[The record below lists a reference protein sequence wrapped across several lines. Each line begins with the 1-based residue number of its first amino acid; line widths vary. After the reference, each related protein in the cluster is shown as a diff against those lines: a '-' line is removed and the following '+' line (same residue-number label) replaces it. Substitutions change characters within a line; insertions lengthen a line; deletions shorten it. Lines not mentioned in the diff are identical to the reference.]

1 MYILRSI
8 LFCFV
13 TECTDRIYFNKT
25 VDFKYFHSLIQIL
38 FRTFVFFF
46 FSFYRSSYIYIY
58 INIAQEGT
66 RDVYIMFSG
75 RGYCTQPTCFPVLGA
90 PPILV
95 FLCKTHCRHMLC
107 YRHWLS
113 HQTNK
118 TDEQEIDQSLS
129 SVYFT
134 RIER

>member
-1 MYILRSI
+1 
-8 LFCFV
+8 
-13 TECTDRIYFNKT
+13 
-25 VDFKYFHSLIQIL
+25 
-38 FRTFVFFF
+38 
-46 FSFYRSSYIYIY
+46 
-58 INIAQEGT
+58 
-66 RDVYIMFSG
+66 MFSG

-118 TDEQEIDQSLS
+118 TDEQEIDQSPS

-134 RIER
+134 RIERWIYMDFWCLAVTLDSDIDEQESFPDLLKECTNQDHEIIGKI